1 MSDEISIQSLF
12 AQLRLEHLLA
22 YLRAYGWVSVPGAA
36 GDRVRYELA
45 NGDTP
50 YVLFAPR
57 SNKGTQAKRLLQAAI
72 YTLCGVVE
80 DGQPREL
87 IFEMMAMEPVE
98 SPVRDLQA
106 EGVRLR
112 LANNDPAHSI
122 MLEISSRGGETL
134 LMPGEAVEFVL
145 NPPPGELVQVAVQK
159 VDD

>member
-22 YLRAYGWVSVPGAA
+22 YLRANGWVSMPGVL

-50 YVLFAPR
+50 FVLYAPK
-57 SNKGTQAKRLLQAAI
+57 SNHGAAAKRLLQAAI

-80 DGQPREL
+80 EGQPREL
-87 IFEMMAMEPVE
+87 IFEMLAMEPLEAPASE
-98 SPVRDLQA
+98 SRSG
-106 EGVRLR
+106 GVRLR
-112 LANNDPAHSI
+112 LANNDTAHSI
-122 MLEISSRGGETL
+122 TLEISSRGGETL

-145 NPPPGELVQVAVQK
+145 NPPPGELVQVVVHK
-159 VDD
+159 VGT

>member
-1 MSDEISIQSLF
+1 MSDEVSIQSLF

-22 YLRAYGWVSVPGAA
+22 YLRANDWVSVPGVL
-36 GDRVRYELA
+36 GDRVRYELS

-50 YVLFAPR
+50 FVLYAPR
-57 SNKGTQAKRLLQAAI
+57 SNKGAQAKRLLQAAI

-87 IFEMMAMEPVE
+87 IFEMLAMEPLE
-98 SPVRDLQA
+98 MPASDPQA
-106 EGVRLR
+106 GGVRLR

-122 MLEISSRGGETL
+122 TLEISSRGGETL

-145 NPPPGELVQVAVQK
+145 NPPAGELVQVIVQK
-159 VDD
+159 VGT